1 MERSLFAEIVEK
13 YFRLVIGKIT
23 EKFNGNKTESVLL
36 HKTMLTE
43 EYSADLSWGSTELN
57 HSIVAADV
65 VSLDSSLPLKKRGKI
80 ANASGTIAKL
90 GVKFRKGEKQIT
102 NINIMVAR
110 GADEATV
117 ASKVFDDA
125 PKAVKAIDVRKE
137 IMFEQALSTGQLLV
151 SDAEESGSD
160 NDGTG
165 VRADF
170 GYLSANKFKAT
181 VAPWGEKPAR
191 PLEDIRQM
199 FDKAN
204 ADSNVIKFVYISR
217 KYFNL
222 LRNSAQSKLLVATF
236 QNQVITNLALLPV
249 PSRQAFL
256 DALQDEFGAEFR
268 IVDSVFKIEAADG
281 TQTTVRPWV
290 EANIVGVPAEVVG
303 RLVYGTLAEET
314 NPVNNVTYQ
323 KSGTHIL
330 VSKYSKTDP
339 LEEFTAAQALCLP
352 VIDGVDGIYLLT
364 ADESSSDAL
373 VLKNEDMSDDN
384 ELSVAKTA
392 STNEFEIDYNGDYDL
407 LEISKEEDWLTV
419 SIKNKKAIVKV
430 AANSGASAPAREG
443 DVVVSDGYNTF
454 TVTIK
459 QAANS

>member
-1 MERSLFAEIVEK
+1 MQTSLFAEIVEK

-23 EKFNGNKTESVLL
+23 EKFNGNKTEPVLL

-80 ANASGTIAKL
+80 GNATGTIAKL

-137 IMFEQALSTGQLLV
+137 IMFEQALSTGQVLV
-151 SDAEESGSD
+151 ADASDDDSD

-170 GYLSANKFKAT
+170 GYKSENKFKAT
-181 VAPWGEKPAR
+181 VAPWGNKVAR
-191 PLEDIRQM
+191 PLDDIRQM

-204 ADSNVIKFVYISR
+204 EDSNVITHVYVTK
-217 KYFNL
+217 KYFNYI
-222 LRNSAQSKLLVATF
+222 RNSQQSKLLSATF
-236 QNQVITNLALLPV
+236 QNQVITSLVLLPV
-249 PSRQAFL
+249 PSRQQML
-256 DALQDEFGAEFR
+256 DALADEFSATFH
-268 IVDSVFKIEAADG
+268 IVDSVFKVENPDG
-281 TQTTVRPWV
+281 STTPVRPWV
-290 EANIVGVPAEVVG
+290 EANLIGVPGEVVG

-314 NPVNNVTYQ
+314 NPVANVSYQ
-323 KSGTHIL
+323 KSGSHIL

-339 LEEFTAAQALCLP
+339 LEEFTAAQALCMP
-352 VIDGVDGIYLLT
+352 VIDGADAIYMLT
-364 ADESSSDAL
+364 ADEAATGAL
-373 VLKNEDMSDDN
+373 VLTNDDMTDN
-384 ELSVAKTA
+384 TISVAKTA
-392 STNEFEIDYNGDYDL
+392 STVNLGIKYKGDEDL
-407 LEISKEEDWLTV
+407 LSVESSESWATV
-419 SIKNKKAIVKV
+419 KKADGKIIVKV
-430 AANSGASAPAREG
+430 AANSAASAPAREAT
-443 DVVVSDGYNTF
+443 VTVTDGYNVVE
-454 TVTIK
+454 VTIE

>member
-1 MERSLFAEIVEK
+1 MQTSLFAEIVEK

-23 EKFNGNKTESVLL
+23 EKFNGNKTEPVLL

-80 ANASGTIAKL
+80 GNASGTIAKI

-125 PKAVKAIDVRKE
+125 PKCVKSVDVRKE
-137 IMFEQALSTGQLLV
+137 IMFEQALSTGQVLV
-151 SDAEESGSD
+151 TDASDDNSD

-170 GYLSANKFKAT
+170 GYKDENKFKAL
-181 VAPWGEKPAR
+181 VAPWGNKVAR
-191 PLEDIRQM
+191 PLDDLRQM

-204 ADSNVIKFVYISR
+204 EDSNVIAHVYVTK
-217 KYFNL
+217 KYFNFI
-222 LRNSAQSKLLVATF
+222 RNSQQSKLLSATF
-236 QNQVITNLALLPV
+236 QNQVITSLVLLPV
-249 PSRQAFL
+249 PSRQQML
-256 DALQDEFGAEFR
+256 DALADEFGATFH
-268 IVDSVFKIEAADG
+268 IVDSVFKVENPDG
-281 TQTTVRPWV
+281 STTPVRPWV
-290 EANIVGVPAEVVG
+290 EANVIGVPSEVVG

-314 NPVNNVTYQ
+314 NPVPNVSYQ
-323 KSGTHIL
+323 KSGSHIL

-339 LEEFTAAQALCLP
+339 LEEFTAAQALCMP
-352 VIDGVDGIYLLT
+352 VIDGADAIYMLT
-364 ADESSSDAL
+364 ADEAATGAL
-373 VLKNEDMSDDN
+373 VLTNDDLTADN
-384 ELSVAKTA
+384 EISVAKTA
-392 STNEFEIDYNGDYDL
+392 SNVTLGVDYKGDADL
-407 LEISKEEDWLTV
+407 LSVESSESWATV
-419 SIKNKKAIVKV
+419 KKADGKVIVKV
-430 AANSGASAPAREG
+430 AANSAASAPAREAT
-443 DVVVSDGYNTF
+443 VTVTDGYNTVE
-454 TVTIK
+454 VTIK
-459 QAANS
+459 QAANA

>member
-1 MERSLFAEIVEK
+1 MQTSLFSEIVEK

-23 EKFNGNKTESVLL
+23 EKFNDKKNEPVML

-65 VSLDSSLPLKKRGKI
+65 VSLDSSLPLKKRGKMG
-80 ANASGTIAKL
+80 NASGTIAKL

-117 ASKVFDDA
+117 ASKVFDDT

-137 IMFEQALSTGQLLV
+137 IMFEEALSTGMVLV
-151 SDAEESGSD
+151 TDASDDDSI

-170 GYLSANKFKAT
+170 GYKTENTFKNR
-181 VAPWGEKPAR
+181 VAPWGKKAAR
-191 PLEDIRQM
+191 PIDDLRQM

-204 ADSNVIKFVYISR
+204 EDSNVITHVYVTN
-217 KYFNL
+217 KYFNYM
-222 LRNSAQSKLLVATF
+222 RNCMQSKLLTATF
-236 QNQVITNLALLPV
+236 ENQVITSLALLPI
-249 PSRQAFL
+249 PSKKAFL
-256 DALQDEFGAEFR
+256 DALKDEFGATFH
-268 IVDSVFKIEAADG
+268 IVDSVFKVEKPDG
-281 TQTTVRPWV
+281 STTAVRPWV
-290 EANIVGVPAEVVG
+290 EANIVGVPGEVVG

-314 NPVNNVTYQ
+314 NPVANVSYQ
-323 KSGTHIL
+323 KSGSHIL

-339 LEEFTAAQALCLP
+339 LEEFTAAQALCMP
-352 VIDGVDGIYLLT
+352 VIDGADSIYILH
-364 ADESSSDAL
+364 ADEVATGAL
-373 VLKNEDMSDDN
+373 VISHDDLTEEN
-384 ELSVAKTA
+384 VLPVAKTA
-392 STNEFEIDYNGDYDL
+392 TTATLGLEYKGDTDL
-407 LEISKEEDWLTV
+407 IEVESSESWCTV
-419 SIKNKKAIVKV
+419 KKSDGKLIVKV
-430 AANSGASAPAREG
+430 AANSAASAPARTAT
-443 DVVVSDGYNTF
+443 VTVTDGYNTVEI
-454 TVTIK
+454 TVS

>member
-1 MERSLFAEIVEK
+1 MQTSLFAEIVEK

-23 EKFNGNKTESVLL
+23 EKFNGNKTEPVLL

-80 ANASGTIAKL
+80 GNATGTIAKL

-137 IMFEQALSTGQLLV
+137 IMFEQALSTGQVLV
-151 SDAEESGSD
+151 ADASDDDSD

-170 GYLSANKFKAT
+170 GYKSENKFKAT
-181 VAPWGEKPAR
+181 VAPWGNKVAR
-191 PLEDIRQM
+191 PLDDIRQM

-204 ADSNVIKFVYISR
+204 EDSNVITHVYVTK
-217 KYFNL
+217 KYFNYI
-222 LRNSAQSKLLVATF
+222 RNSQQSKLLSATF
-236 QNQVITNLALLPV
+236 QNQVITSLVLLPV
-249 PSRQAFL
+249 PSRQQML
-256 DALQDEFGAEFR
+256 DALADEFSATFH
-268 IVDSVFKIEAADG
+268 IVDSVFKVENPDG
-281 TQTTVRPWV
+281 STTPVRPWV
-290 EANIVGVPAEVVG
+290 EANLIGVPGEVVG

-314 NPVNNVTYQ
+314 NPVANVSYQ
-323 KSGTHIL
+323 KSGSHIL

-339 LEEFTAAQALCLP
+339 LEEFTAAQALCMP
-352 VIDGVDGIYLLT
+352 VIDGADAIYMLT
-364 ADESSSDAL
+364 ADEAATGAL
-373 VLKNEDMSDDN
+373 VLTNDDMTDN
-384 ELSVAKTA
+384 TISVAKTA
-392 STNEFEIDYNGDYDL
+392 STVNLGVNYKGDEDL
-407 LEISKEEDWLTV
+407 LSVESSESWATV
-419 SIKNKKAIVKV
+419 KKADGKIIVKV
-430 AANSGASAPAREG
+430 AANSAASAPAREAT
-443 DVVVSDGYNTF
+443 VTVTDGYNVVE
-454 TVTIK
+454 VTIE

>member
-1 MERSLFAEIVEK
+1 MQTSLFAEIVEK

-23 EKFNGNKTESVLL
+23 EKFNGNKTEPVLL

-80 ANASGTIAKL
+80 GNATGTIAKL

-137 IMFEQALSTGQLLV
+137 IMFEQALSTGQVLV
-151 SDAEESGSD
+151 ADASDDDSD

-170 GYLSANKFKAT
+170 GYKSENKFKAT
-181 VAPWGEKPAR
+181 VAPWGNKVAR
-191 PLEDIRQM
+191 PLDDIRQM

-204 ADSNVIKFVYISR
+204 EDSNVITHVYVTK
-217 KYFNL
+217 KYFNYI
-222 LRNSAQSKLLVATF
+222 RNSQQSKLLSATF
-236 QNQVITNLALLPV
+236 QNQVITSLVLLPV
-249 PSRQAFL
+249 PSRQQML
-256 DALQDEFGAEFR
+256 DALADEFSATFH
-268 IVDSVFKIEAADG
+268 IVDSVFKVENPDG
-281 TQTTVRPWV
+281 STTPVRPWV
-290 EANIVGVPAEVVG
+290 EANLIGVPGEVVG

-314 NPVNNVTYQ
+314 NPVANVSYQ
-323 KSGTHIL
+323 KSGSHIL

-339 LEEFTAAQALCLP
+339 LEEFTAAQALCMP
-352 VIDGVDGIYLLT
+352 VIDGADAIYMLT
-364 ADESSSDAL
+364 ADEAATGAL
-373 VLKNEDMSDDN
+373 VLTNEDMTDN
-384 ELSVAKTA
+384 TISVAKTA
-392 STNEFEIDYNGDYDL
+392 STVNLGVNYKGDEDL
-407 LEISKEEDWLTV
+407 LSVESSESWATV
-419 SIKNKKAIVKV
+419 KKADGKIIVKV
-430 AANSGASAPAREG
+430 AANSAASAPAREAT
-443 DVVVSDGYNTF
+443 VTVTDGYNVVE
-454 TVTIK
+454 VTIE